1 MEDMILGLVSNIFD
15 FGNTGVIGFIT
26 GTIGHYFWLIIGLTV
41 IISFFKAGQ
50 SHSRY

>member
-15 FGNTGVIGFIT
+15 FGSFGFTGFVSS
-26 GTIGHYFWLIIGLTV
+26 TISHYWWLIIGLTV
-41 IISFFKAGQ
+41 IISVFKAGQ

>member
-15 FGNTGVIGFIT
+15 FGNTGLIGFIT
-26 GTIGHYFWLIIGLTV
+26 GTISHYWWLIIGLTV
-41 IISFFKAGQ
+41 IISVFKAGQ

>member
-1 MEDMILGLVSNIFD
+1 MEDMVINFVGSIFN
-15 FGNTGVIGFIT
+15 FGNTSFTGFVA
-26 GTIGHYFWLIIGLTV
+26 GTISHYFWLIIGLTI